1 MKKFSLNINTKKLII
16 KKLSVFIAVIL
27 LLLVRIVSSE
37 YRTIIYDTNSYSDE
51 RLMLEYSDLEK
62 HFDPEFENPRTLQK
76 TMTFSWFINLPRK
89 LGISLN
95 KLLALCWGLAA
106 ILTYL
111 LLLRI
116 SRNRILS

>member
-62 HFDPEFENPRTLQK
+62 HFDPEFE
-76 TMTFSWFINLPRK
+76 
-89 LGISLN
+89 
-95 KLLALCWGLAA
+95 
-106 ILTYL
+106 
-111 LLLRI
+111 
-116 SRNRILS
+116 